1 MTAMTVRARP
11 NRVAFWLLVP
21 SVVLLLIWM
30 IVPLSMTIFYSFQ
43 NFNMLMPGSQSFA
56 GFENYVYFFT
66 DPSFLAG
73 LTNTLILV
81 GAVLV
86 ITVGLGTL
94 IAVIIDQPFY
104 GRNIVRV
111 LVIAPFFI
119 MPTVSALVWKNLMFH
134 PVNGLSAYFS
144 QLIGASP
151 IDWFAEFPMLA
162 IIIIVSWRWMPFAI
176 LILMTALQ
184 SLDQDQVEAARL
196 EGAGPVALFR
206 YVTVPHL
213 QRPLI
218 IVIMM
223 ETIFLLTIFAEIYI
237 TTSGGPGTQTTNL
250 AYLIFQQALLQFD
263 VGMASAGGII
273 AVILANIVAI
283 VLIRV
288 VGKTLAE

>member
-1 MTAMTVRARP
+1 MTTRHRP
-11 NRVAFWLLVP
+11 NRIAFWLLVP
-21 SVVLLLIWM
+21 SVALLLLWM
-30 IVPLSMTIFYSFQ
+30 IVPLSMTIVYSFQ
-43 NFNMLMPGSQSFA
+43 DFNLLMPGVRNFI
-56 GFENYVYFFT
+56 GFENYTFFFS
-66 DPSFLAG
+66 DPSFIAG
-73 LTNTLILV
+73 LTNTFVLV
-81 GAVLV
+81 GSVLL
-86 ITVGLGTL
+86 ISVGLGTL
-94 IAVIIDQPFY
+94 IAVAIDQPFY
-104 GRNIVRV
+104 GRNIVRI

-119 MPTVSALVWKNLMFH
+119 MPTVNALLWKNMMLH
-134 PVNGLSAYFS
+134 PVNGLSAY
-144 QLIGASP
+144 LTRLVGATP
-151 IDWFAEFPMLA
+151 IDWFSQFPMLA
-162 IIIIVSWRWMPFAI
+162 IIIIVSWQWTPFAI

-184 SLDQDQVEAARL
+184 SMDQDQIEAAKL

-206 YVTVPHL
+206 HVTIPHL

-237 TTSGGPGTQTTNL
+237 TTGGGPGTQTTNL

-273 AVILANIVAI
+273 AVLLANVVAI